1 MSDRHLPITNALAS
15 YAVAHSEQPD
25 ELQTELIAR
34 TRALPQAGMQIG
46 SDQGALLTLLTRATG
61 ARTAIEI
68 GTFTGYSSLAVAR
81 GLPAGG
87 TLLCCDVSDEWTSIA
102 REFWKRAGVDD
113 KIELRL
119 GPALDTLRALP
130 AEPTY
135 DLAFLDADKT
145 GYPAY
150 YDELIPRLKPNGLL
164 LVDNTLQGGAVTDP
178 TDQSPAVAAV
188 RAFNDTATAD
198 PRVDT
203 VLLAFADGLTLI
215 RKR

>member
-1 MSDRHLPITNALAS
+1 MSERHLPISDALAG

-25 ELQTELIAR
+25 ELQRDLIAR
-34 TRALPQAGMQIG
+34 TRALPQHGMQIG
-46 SDQGALLTLLTRATG
+46 SDQGALLTLLARATG

-68 GTFTGYSSLAVAR
+68 GTFTGYSSLAIAR
-81 GLPAGG
+81 GLPADG
-87 TLLCCDVSDEWTSIA
+87 TLLCCDVSDEWTAIA
-102 REFWKRAGVDD
+102 REFWKRAGVDH

-130 AEPTY
+130 AEPAY
-135 DLAFLDADKT
+135 DFAFLDADKP

-150 YDELIPRLKPNGLL
+150 YEELVPRLNPNGLL
-164 LVDNTLQGGAVTDP
+164 LVDNTLQGGRITDP
-178 TDQSPAVAAV
+178 TDQSPGVAAV
-188 RAFNDTATAD
+188 RAFNDTAAAD

-203 VLLAFADGLTLI
+203 VLLAYADGLTLL

>member
-15 YAVAHSEQPD
+15 YSVAHSEQPD
-25 ELQTELIAR
+25 ELQRELIAR
-34 TRALPQAGMQIG
+34 THALPQAGMQIG
-46 SDQGALLTLLTRATG
+46 SDQGALLTLLARTTG

-68 GTFTGYSSLAVAR
+68 GTFTGYSSLAIAR
-81 GLPAGG
+81 GLPADG

-164 LVDNTLQGGAVTDP
+164 LVDNTLQGGRVTDP
-178 TDQSPAVAAV
+178 TDQSPGVAGV
-188 RAFNDTATAD
+188 RAFNDTATTD

-203 VLLAFADGLTLI
+203 VLLAYADGLTLI